1 MGCKVKD
8 AILAHG
14 VFMESCEVEHAII
27 GLRSR
32 VEAGVKI
39 KDAMIIGADYYES
52 AEQRAALL
60 AAGKVP
66 IGIGANSIVS
76 NAIIDKNG
84 RIGKNCV
91 ITNKANIQEAAH
103 EDQGYYIRSG
113 IVCVLR
119 NGTIKVGTVI

>member
-14 VFMESCEVEHAII
+14 VYMDTCDVEHAII

-32 VEAGVKI
+32 VEAGCKI
-39 KDAMIIGADYYES
+39 KDAMIIGADFYES
-52 AEQRAALL
+52 DEQRAQLL

-66 IGIGANSIVS
+66 VGIGANSTIS

-84 RIGKNCV
+84 RIGKNCI
-91 ITNKANIQEAAH
+91 ITNAAGVD
-103 EDQGYYIRSG
+103 EVRAR
-113 IVCVLR
+113 C
-119 NGTIKVGTVI
+119 